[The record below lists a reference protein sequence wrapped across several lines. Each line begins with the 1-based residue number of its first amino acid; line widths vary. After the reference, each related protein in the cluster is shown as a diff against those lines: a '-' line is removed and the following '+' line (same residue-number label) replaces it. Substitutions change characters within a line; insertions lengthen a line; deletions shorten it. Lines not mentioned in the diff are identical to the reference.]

1 MANTSN
7 TNGKSNSGQTQSRG
21 FKAMKEQG
29 REDEVKKIAS
39 KGGQSSHSGGQS

>member
-1 MANTSN
+1 MATTNN
-7 TNGKSNSGQTQSRG
+7 TNNKSTSSQTQSRG

-29 REDEVKKIAS
+29 REEEVRKIAS